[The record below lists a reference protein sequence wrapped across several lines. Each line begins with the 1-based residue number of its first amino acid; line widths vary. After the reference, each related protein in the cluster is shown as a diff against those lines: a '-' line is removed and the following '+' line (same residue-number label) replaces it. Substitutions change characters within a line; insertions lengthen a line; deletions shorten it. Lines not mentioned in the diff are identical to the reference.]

1 MSNNTLIFCI
11 YLILESVLTSVNVKE
26 RLVTILLYNKIQ
38 MTNTLKYN
46 KN

>member
-1 MSNNTLIFCI
+1 MSNNTLIFCT
-11 YLILESVLTSVNVKE
+11 YLILESVLTSVNMKE
-26 RLVTILLYNKIQ
+26 RLVNILLYNKIQ